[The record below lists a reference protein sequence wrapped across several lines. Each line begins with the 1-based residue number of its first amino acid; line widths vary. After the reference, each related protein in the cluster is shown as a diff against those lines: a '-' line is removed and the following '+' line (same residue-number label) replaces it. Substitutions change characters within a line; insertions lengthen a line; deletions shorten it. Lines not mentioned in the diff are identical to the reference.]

1 MLKKTA
7 KYFVIT
13 LIICNFAVRGYENP
27 RLQEAHPLGVTPR
40 SEHSQPTGLGGFD
53 TNTGKEPRHV
63 WRGFKAFSNVTVC
76 VVKLSNFDI
85 RYSGNATENVCVR
98 GLYPFT
104 SCTPIFSWVCSIG
117 VEYIVIMAWAD
128 LRCLSLSEGNA
139 KA

>member
-1 MLKKTA
+1 MRTPA
-7 KYFVIT
+7 F
-13 LIICNFAVRGYENP
+13 R
-27 RLQEAHPLGVTPR
+27 RLTPLRVTPR

-53 TNTGKEPRHV
+53 KNIGKEPRHV

-76 VVKLSNFDI
+76 EFKLRNFDI
-85 RYSGNATENVCVR
+85 RYSGNATESVCVR